1 MSGVVQIY
9 KSGRRKSVCWFNRN
23 IIKEDVIYGIAVR
36 VTKKKF
42 IPKLIFFIV
51 RQSRQTCCQWQL
63 PEWFRRRLWNWKP
76 HFVTTLTISGSLS
89 AFMIWRDS
97 RLVLHFDY
105 IKSFTT
111 SKNYL
116 HTVKVYDGE
125 DFPDTYVKIT
135 VTTHMKIFKTK
146 KTSLIRKSLEPSFNQ
161 SFDIK
166 LSENMIG
173 VTFLTLQLKQS
184 RLFAV
189 KGMFKDTL

>member
-1 MSGVVQIY
+1 M
-9 KSGRRKSVCWFNRN
+9 
-23 IIKEDVIYGIAVR
+23 
-36 VTKKKF
+36 
-42 IPKLIFFIV
+42 
-51 RQSRQTCCQWQL
+51 
-63 PEWFRRRLWNWKP
+63 
-76 HFVTTLTISGSLS
+76 HFV
-89 AFMIWRDS
+89 
-97 RLVLHFDY
+97 Y
-105 IKSFTT
+105 IKSFKT